1 LWFYYLA
8 QEPLETEL
16 YDILGVSPTASSG
29 EIKKQ
34 YYKLAL
40 QFHPDK
46 NKSVDAEHQVS
57 DIFLRMIWVKKFIL
71 F

>member
-1 LWFYYLA
+1 MIFCLA

-16 YDILGVSPTASSG
+16 YDILGVSPTASSS

-46 NKSVDAEHQVS
+46 NKSPDAEQQVCE
-57 DIFLRMIWVKKFIL
+57 IFL
-71 F
+71 